1 VCQDGTA
8 GVNFEHS
15 SIDGQTALRLV
26 SDIFADTVISFAH
39 SITKTIYKDDAI
51 PSILPAKISLV
62 SKLAKKADGRP
73 LVNTSPRRIV
83 FDVPPGVVDMIFYA
97 ETSLGDKIS
106 STDTV
111 ALEYKKYG
119 KLFITSNKMSPD
131 SFIQASVMLAYYR
144 LYGKIVSAYEPVMTK
159 RYLHGRTEAMRSATP
174 AAATF
179 CETWCSRFASPEDKV
194 RALRDALGEHSRLV
208 GEAARGMGV
217 DRHLYA
223 LKCTAERRGMACPK
237 FFESEPWRVLNH
249 TVLSTSNCGN
259 PSLRHFGFGS
269 VVPDGFGVGYII
281 KDNSLHYSV
290 SSKNRQTGRFVSVLA
305 CYLDEVHDI
314 LEDPL
319 ALAKLKV
326 IEPIGRRNSMT
337 NNSINSFAMEKSKSG
352 SPTNGPTSA
361 PLHYMDNFDTYGET
375 SMSKGLR

>member
-1 VCQDGTA
+1 
-8 GVNFEHS
+8 
-15 SIDGQTALRLV
+15 
-26 SDIFADTVISFAH
+26 
-39 SITKTIYKDDAI
+39 
-51 PSILPAKISLV
+51 
-62 SKLAKKADGRP
+62 
-73 LVNTSPRRIV
+73 
-83 FDVPPGVVDMIFYA
+83 
-97 ETSLGDKIS
+97 
-106 STDTV
+106 V

-131 SFIQASVMLAYYR
+131 SFLQASVLLAYYR

-174 AAATF
+174 AAAAF
-179 CETWCSRFASPEDKV
+179 CETWCSRFAAPGDKV

-208 GEAARGMGV
+208 GEAARGLGV

-223 LKCTAERRGMACPK
+223 LQCTADRRGRARPK

-259 PSLRHFGFGS
+259 PSLRHFGFGA

-290 SSKNRQTGRFVSVLA
+290 SSKNRQTRRFVNVLA
-305 CYLDEVHDI
+305 CYLDEVHDM
-314 LEDPL
+314 LEDPRR
-319 ALAKLKV
+319 KSKV
-326 IEPIGRRNSMT
+326 IEPIGKMNSLA
-337 NNSINSFAMEKSKSG
+337 NSFNSFAMENSTAG

-375 SMSKGLR
+375 SMSKRLG